1 VWPPLGAPPPAGPV
15 SQWTRPTEQPQ
26 ARSTVVLIAL
36 AIAVLVLLVLVSL
49 IFLGSRASAILP
61 AIPSIG

>member
-1 VWPPLGAPPPAGPV
+1 
-15 SQWTRPTEQPQ
+15 
-26 ARSTVVLIAL
+26 LIAL